1 MSTAQ
6 PSRRPSRQPSR
17 QPSRLR
23 PQPGR
28 PERPVPAATAILVM
42 VIALGVLWLSE
53 LVDQLSGNRLD
64 YYGIH
69 ARELDGLPE
78 IYTAPLLHGGWEH
91 LIANSA
97 PFFVLGLLVLLGGA
111 VRWVVATLVSVTV
124 SGLTAWLLTPF
135 GTIILGAS
143 GLIFGWLTYLLVRG
157 LLTRRPAQVIIGIAV
172 LVVYGGMIWGVL
184 PGAAGISWQAHLG
197 GAIGGVLAAWL
208 LHRRRQS
215 QTAALTSDGYV
226 RRP

>member
-1 MSTAQ
+1 MSTVQPAG
-6 PSRRPSRQPSR
+6 PSRVD
-17 QPSRLR
+17 
-23 PQPGR
+23 
-28 PERPVPAATAILVM
+28 RPVPAVTAALVM

-53 LVDQLSGNRLD
+53 LVDQLSGNQLD

-91 LIANSA
+91 LMANSG

-111 VRWVVATLVSVTV
+111 LRWVVTTLISVTV
-124 SGLTAWLLTPF
+124 SGLTAWVLTPI
-135 GTIILGAS
+135 GTIVLGAS

-157 LLTRRPAQVIIGIAV
+157 ILTRRPAQVIIGIAV

-197 GAIGGVLAAWL
+197 GAAGGILAAWL
-208 LHRRRQS
+208 LHRRRS
-215 QTAALTSDGYV
+215 SPAATPGRPGYV
-226 RRP
+226 GGR